1 MRETLVVFRR
11 ELRSFFLSP
20 IAYVFGIL
28 LVSVLLYYVSEGA
41 LQNGARASAEGLFA
55 TLPLMLVL
63 FLPGLTMRMWAEERK
78 LGTLELLMTF
88 PVRIGQLVFG
98 KFLAC
103 VVYLACVLA
112 LTLGLPLTLGA
123 YGKLDWSPV
132 LGSYL
137 ASLLFAGSFVAVGMF
152 WSSTTRDQMVAMLLS
167 LVSLFVLYQLGN
179 PQNVEYASDW
189 MPAWLVDLVS
199 GLSPHKYFVSI
210 ARGVLDSRDIVVSGD
225 GTASVASF
233 QAASLKEG
241 QRLFHNSGSAP
252 MGFDLPAAI
261 GAAIATGRR
270 IVCLAGDGSVQM
282 NLQELQSIVTHRLP
296 VAIFVLNNRGYH
308 SIRQTQQNFFP
319 DNVVGCGD
327 ESGLG
332 FPDFSKLAWAT
343 RSACNANHRQ
353 RAGDAAVRKQ

>member
-28 LVSVLLYYVSEGA
+28 LVSVLLYYVSEPT
-41 LQNGARASAEGLFA
+41 LQNGARASVEPLFG
-55 TLPLMLVL
+55 TLPFMLVL

-88 PVRIGQLVFG
+88 PVRIGQLVLG

-103 VVYLACVLA
+103 VVYLAFVLL

-123 YGKLDWSPV
+123 YGRLDWTPV

-152 WSSTTRDQMVAMLLS
+152 WSSTTRDQMVAMLFS

-179 PQNVEYASDW
+179 PQNIEYASEW
-189 MPAWLVDLVS
+189 MPAWLVDLVN

-210 ARGVLDSRDIVVSGD
+210 ARGVLDTRDLVYFACFCGFFLYANALVLESR
-225 GTASVASF
+225 
-233 QAASLKEG
+233 
-241 QRLFHNSGSAP
+241 
-252 MGFDLPAAI
+252 
-261 GAAIATGRR
+261 RR
-270 IVCLAGDGSVQM
+270 NG
-282 NLQELQSIVTHRLP
+282 
-296 VAIFVLNNRGYH
+296 
-308 SIRQTQQNFFP
+308 
-319 DNVVGCGD
+319 
-327 ESGLG
+327 
-332 FPDFSKLAWAT
+332 
-343 RSACNANHRQ
+343 
-353 RAGDAAVRKQ
+353 

>member
-88 PVRIGQLVFG
+88 PVRIGQLVIG

-112 LTLGLPLTLGA
+112 LTIGLPLTLGA
-123 YGKLDWSPV
+123 YGKLDWTPV

-210 ARGVLDSRDIVVSGD
+210 ARGVLDSRDIVYF
-225 GTASVASF
+225 ACF
-233 QAASLKEG
+233 C
-241 QRLFHNSGSAP
+241 
-252 MGFDLPAAI
+252 GFFLYANA
-261 GAAIATGRR
+261 
-270 IVCLAGDGSVQM
+270 L
-282 NLQELQSIVTHRLP
+282 
-296 VAIFVLNNRGYH
+296 VL
-308 SIRQTQQNFFP
+308 
-319 DNVVGCGD
+319 
-327 ESGLG
+327 ES
-332 FPDFSKLAWAT
+332 
-343 RSACNANHRQ
+343 RRQ
-353 RAGDAAVRKQ
+353 RG